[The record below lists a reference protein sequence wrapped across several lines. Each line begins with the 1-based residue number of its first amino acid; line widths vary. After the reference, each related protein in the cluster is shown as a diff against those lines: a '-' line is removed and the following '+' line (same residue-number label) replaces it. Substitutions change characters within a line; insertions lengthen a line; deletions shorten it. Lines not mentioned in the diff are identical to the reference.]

1 MRLEVKTTST
11 WRRVI
16 NNLGSGILALSLA
29 TIVWIVAVNE
39 ENPIS
44 EDVFKEPIPIQVVNK
59 ADNLYLYGDVTEQ
72 VQVRIRAPRT
82 SWSSLTAAKF
92 EAKIDL
98 TGLPPGRH
106 DLPIQVT
113 CADRAVR
120 IVEINPATRLVRLE
134 SITDRWVPVQVN
146 VLGSPALGYA
156 RRAHTLTPNEVRVSG
171 PESMVTQ
178 VERAVADLYLRG
190 DEKETI
196 EREIH
201 LSPRDANGD
210 PVGWIKLEPPKVT
223 VRVPIEQEHG
233 FKEVAVRAV
242 ITGQVSSGYWVSNV
256 SVEPAT
262 VTVIGSPTALK
273 NIPGYIETTAV
284 DVSGAEENISQRVP
298 LALPNGVSVLS
309 EQAVLVRI
317 NITAI
322 QGGLTVQRE
331 LVIQGLAEGYQ
342 YRASPDTVD
351 VILSGPLPK
360 LETLR
365 HGDVVVILNLYGLEA
380 GTHKVKPTVLVP
392 EGLVVES
399 VLPATIEVLIARG
412 ALPTFTPTPVVT
424 LTPTPTPT
432 PVRPT
437 PTPTPTPTPLPTPNC
452 PHPLAHL
459 TEPRVGA
466 IVQGKVEL
474 YGTAAIE
481 NFDYYKIEFRRDEAI
496 EWAFL
501 ARYKQPVT
509 DGLLAVWDTS
519 DLPAGRYW
527 VRLVV
532 VDTIGNYFEPCAVP
546 VQVVHQS

>member
-1 MRLEVKTTST
+1 MKTVSR
-11 WRRVI
+11 WRRIV
-16 NNLGSGILALSLA
+16 NNLWSGMLALALA
-29 TIVWIVAVNE
+29 TIVWVVAVNE

-44 EDVFKEPIPIQVVNK
+44 EEMFKEPIPIQVVNK
-59 ADNLYLYGDVTEQ
+59 PDNLYLYGEVTEQ
-72 VQVRIRAPRT
+72 VQVRIRAPQT
-82 SWSSLTAAKF
+82 SWNSLTAAKF

-98 TGLPPGRH
+98 AGLPPGRH
-106 DLPIQVT
+106 DVPIQVT

-120 IVEINPATRLVRLE
+120 IIEINPATRLVRLE
-134 SITDRWVPVQVN
+134 TITTRRVPVQIN
-146 VLGSPALGYA
+146 VLGSPALGYT
-156 RRAHTLTPNEVRVSG
+156 RRAQTVIPDQTEVSG
-171 PESMVTQ
+171 PESMVNQ
-178 VERAVADLYLRG
+178 VDKAVADLYLRG
-190 DEKETI
+190 DEKDTL
-196 EREIH
+196 EREVH
-201 LSPRDANGD
+201 LSARNINGD
-210 PVGWIKLEPPKVT
+210 PIGWVKLDPPTAT

-262 VTVIGSPTALK
+262 VTIIGNPTSLQ
-273 NIPGYIETTAV
+273 NIPGYIETTPI
-284 DVSGAEENISQRVP
+284 DVSGADDNISQRVP
-298 LALPNGVSVLS
+298 LALPTGVSVLG

-317 NITAI
+317 NVTAI

-331 LVIQGLAEGYQ
+331 LVVQGIAEGYQ

-365 HGDVVVILNLYGLEA
+365 PGDVVVILNLYGLEE
-380 GTHKVKPTVLVP
+380 GTHIVRPTVLAP
-392 EGLVVES
+392 EGVVVES
-399 VLPATIEVLIARG
+399 ILPATIEVLIARG
-412 ALPTFTPTPVVT
+412 ALPTFTPTPAVTPT
-424 LTPTPTPT
+424 LTATPT
-432 PVRPT
+432 PVQPT
-437 PTPTPTPTPLPTPNC
+437 PTLMPTPLPTPDC

-481 NFDYYKIEFRRDEAI
+481 KFSYYKIEFRSDVAT
-496 EWAFL
+496 EWAFV
-501 ARYKQPVT
+501 ARYNQPVT

-519 DLPAGRYW
+519 ALPAGRYW

-532 VDTIGNYFEPCAVP
+532 VDTIGNYFDPCAVP
-546 VQVVHQS
+546 VQVVH

>member
-1 MRLEVKTTST
+1 MGIEVRTIST
-11 WRRVI
+11 WQRVI
-16 NNLGSGILALSLA
+16 NNLGSGILALALA

-44 EDVFKEPIPIQVVNK
+44 EGVFKEPVPIQVVNK

-82 SWSSLTAAKF
+82 SWNSLTTAKF
-92 EAKIDL
+92 EATIDL
-98 TGLPPGRH
+98 AGLPPGRH

-120 IVEINPATRLVRLE
+120 IMEVSPATRLVRLE
-134 SITDRWVPVQVN
+134 LITDRWVSVQVN
-146 VLGSPALGYA
+146 VLGNPALGYT
-156 RRAHTLTPNEVRVSG
+156 RRTHTLTPDQVKVSG
-171 PESMVTQ
+171 PESMVAQ
-178 VERAVADLYLRG
+178 VESAVADLYLRG
-190 DEKETI
+190 DEKDTQEK
-196 EREIH
+196 ELH
-201 LSPRDANGD
+201 LSPRDANDD
-210 PVGWIKLEPPKVT
+210 PVGWVKLEPPTVT

-233 FKEVAVRAV
+233 FKEVAVRAT
-242 ITGQVSSGYWVSNV
+242 ITGQVGSGYWVSNV

-262 VTVIGSPTALK
+262 VTVIGSPTALE
-273 NIPGYIETTAV
+273 NIPGYVETTAI
-284 DVSGAEENISQRVP
+284 DVGGAEENISQQVP
-298 LALPNGVSVLS
+298 LALPNGVSVLG
-309 EQAVLVRI
+309 EQAVLVKI
-317 NITAI
+317 NVTAI

-342 YRASPDTVD
+342 SRASPETVD

-360 LETLR
+360 LDTLR
-365 HGDVVVILNLYGLEA
+365 PGDVVVILNLYGLEA

-412 ALPTFTPTPVVT
+412 TLPT
-424 LTPTPTPT
+424 LTPTPA
-432 PVRPT
+432 VT
-437 PTPTPTPTPLPTPNC
+437 PTPTLAPTPVQPTPIPTPSPLPTPDC

-459 TEPRVGA
+459 TEPLVGA
-466 IVQGKVEL
+466 VVQGEVEL
-474 YGTAAIE
+474 HGTAAIE
-481 NFDYYKIEFRRDEAI
+481 KFDYYKIEFRSDEAI

-501 ARYKQPVT
+501 ARYKKPVT

-519 DLPAGRYW
+519 SLPAGRYW

-532 VDTIGNYFEPCAVP
+532 VDTLGNYFDPCAVP
-546 VQVVHQS
+546 VQVIH